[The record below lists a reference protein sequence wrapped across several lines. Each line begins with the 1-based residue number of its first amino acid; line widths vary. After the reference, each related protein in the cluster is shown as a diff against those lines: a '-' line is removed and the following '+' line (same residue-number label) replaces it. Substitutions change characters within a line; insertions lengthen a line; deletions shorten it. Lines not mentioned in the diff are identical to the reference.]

1 MAGTISA
8 TRTDQETTISIKG
21 RFNFEMYSQFRA
33 TYNDDIKDKSLIRRF
48 IIDLAGTEYI
58 DSSALG
64 LLLMLRGETDDN
76 GKTMVE
82 IVNAQPEVLMVLKVA
97 NFHRLF
103 KIT

>member
-1 MAGTISA
+1 MPGVIST
-8 TRTDQETTISIKG
+8 TRTDQETTISIRG

-33 TYNDDIKDKSLIRRF
+33 AYHEDAKAKNVQRRY
-48 IIDLAGTEYI
+48 IVDLAGTEYI

-64 LLLMLRGETDDN
+64 LLLMLRGETEIN

-82 IVNAQPEVLMVLKVA
+82 IVNTRPDVLIVLKTA